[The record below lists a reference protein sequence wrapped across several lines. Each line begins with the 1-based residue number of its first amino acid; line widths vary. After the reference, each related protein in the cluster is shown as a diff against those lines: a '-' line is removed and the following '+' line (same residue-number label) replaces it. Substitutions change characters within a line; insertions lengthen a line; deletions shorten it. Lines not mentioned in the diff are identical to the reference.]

1 MKEKDVRE
9 GEIVL
14 KRTVLDISLEEES
27 PENYTIIFVWIFFF
41 LMQCLPVW
49 YVAKGTHSFAEFQII
64 IIFVSGDL
72 FIYDQL
78 K

>member
-1 MKEKDVRE
+1 
-9 GEIVL
+9 
-14 KRTVLDISLEEES
+14 
-27 PENYTIIFVWIFFF
+27 
-41 LMQCLPVW
+41 MQCLPAC

>member
-1 MKEKDVRE
+1 
-9 GEIVL
+9 
-14 KRTVLDISLEEES
+14 
-27 PENYTIIFVWIFFF
+27 
-41 LMQCLPVW
+41 MQCLPVW